1 MPNFHWRIPS
11 PDPSYKGI
19 CHKSFFARRD
29 KDEEVRTLFES
40 VNIAIL
46 IGSALVTLAAL
57 TSLVSQRFGAPLLL
71 VFLGIGLLAGE
82 DGLLGIEFDS
92 GSAAYFIGSL
102 ALAIILF
109 DSGFETPLRSYRV
122 AAAPALSLATF
133 GVLLTAGLTGVAA
146 HFLFGAGWLEA
157 FLLGSIVASTDAAAV
172 FFLLRAGG
180 IRLREKVGSTL
191 EIESG
196 ANDPMAIFL
205 TILLIELIAADA
217 GTSALFGF
225 EVLLTFIQ
233 QMGLGL
239 LFGVIGGFGVSWL
252 LNKLVNLDP
261 GLYPITGLAA
271 ALVVFSV
278 CALLGG
284 SGFLAAY
291 VAGVVAG
298 NRKVRFAQRLRR
310 FQVGMTWLAQIG
322 MFLALG
328 LLATPSEFP
337 DILLPAL
344 VLSGVLIFVARPLAV
359 WLCLL
364 PFDFRSRETLFTGW
378 VGLRGAVSILLAILP
393 GLAGIENGSFYF
405 NVVFVMVLAS
415 LLVQGWT
422 IQPAAKLLKMSL
434 PSEQG
439 LVDRVELELRGA
451 AEMELVGYKIHP
463 DSAIAKGERVPRWA
477 RPVMVIRD
485 GLSYSV
491 HTIGPLQADDQ
502 VYLFSS
508 ARRVRLLDQIYASP
522 WEEMTADSDIQF
534 RVKGATKMS
543 DLVRQYGLEDVDAAE
558 GQTAGQYLE
567 RAFDGNPVVGDRVS
581 AGDVDIVVCALDDAG
596 GVGTVGIVIG
606 EEDPGFGALMAD
618 LTRRA
623 GARAGKLL
631 RKRQAVASGFSESTP
646 GKDISDQS

>member
-1 MPNFHWRIPS
+1 M
-11 PDPSYKGI
+11 
-19 CHKSFFARRD
+19 
-29 KDEEVRTLFES
+29 
-40 VNIAIL
+40 NIAIL
-46 IGSALVTLAAL
+46 IGSSLVAIAAL

-82 DGLLGIEFDS
+82 DGLLGIQFDS
-92 GSAAYFIGSL
+92 GATAYFIGSL

-109 DSGFETPLRSYRV
+109 DSGFETPMRSYRV

-133 GVLLTAGLTGVAA
+133 GVLLTAGLTGLAA
-146 HFLFGAGWLEA
+146 HFLFGIGWLEA

-180 IRLREKVGSTL
+180 IRLREKVGATL

-205 TILLIELIAADA
+205 TILLIELIAANASTD
-217 GTSALFGF
+217 ALFGF
-225 EVLLTFIQ
+225 EVLLTFVQ
-233 QMGLGL
+233 QMGLGI
-239 LFGVIGGFGVSWL
+239 LFGIVGGFAISWM

-261 GLYPITGLAA
+261 GLYPISGLAL

-278 CALLGG
+278 CALFGG

-298 NRKVRFAQRLRR
+298 NRKVKFAQRLRR
-310 FQVGMTWLAQIG
+310 FQVGMTWLSQIG

-337 DILLPAL
+337 RILIPAL
-344 VLSGVLIFVARPLAV
+344 ILAGILIFIARPLAV

-393 GLAGIENGSFYF
+393 GLAGLANGSFYF
-405 NVVFVMVLAS
+405 NVVFVMVMVS

-451 AEMELVGYKIHP
+451 TEMELVGYKIHP

-491 HTIGPLQADDQ
+491 HTIGPLQANDQ
-502 VYLFSS
+502 VYLFASS
-508 ARRVRLLDQIYASP
+508 RRVRLLDQIYASP
-522 WEEMTADSDIQF
+522 WDEMTTDSDIQF

-543 DLVRQYGLEDVDAAE
+543 DLVRQYGLEDLDVSD
-558 GQTAGQYLE
+558 GMTAGQFLD
-567 RAFDGNPVVGDRVS
+567 RSFDGNPVLGDRVTI
-581 AGDVDIVVCALDDAG
+581 GDVDIVVCALDDAG

-606 EEDPGFGALMAD
+606 EEDPGARALMAD
-618 LTRRA
+618 LMRRGGGRLA
-623 GARAGKLL
+623 GFIRRPK
-631 RKRQAVASGFSESTP
+631 AVAGGPAESAP
-646 GKDISDQS
+646 AKDISDQS

>member
-1 MPNFHWRIPS
+1 M
-11 PDPSYKGI
+11 
-19 CHKSFFARRD
+19 
-29 KDEEVRTLFES
+29 
-40 VNIAIL
+40 NIAIL
-46 IGSALVTLAAL
+46 IGAALVSLAAL

-109 DSGFETPLRSYRV
+109 DSGFETPMRSYRV

-133 GVLLTAGLTGVAA
+133 GVLLTAGVTGVAA
-146 HFLFGAGWLEA
+146 HFLFGIGWLEA

-180 IRLREKVGSTL
+180 IRLREKVGATL

-205 TILLIELIAADA
+205 TILLIELIAANA
-217 GTSALFGF
+217 GTDALLGF
-225 EVLLTFIQ
+225 EVLITFIQ
-233 QMGLGL
+233 QMGLGI
-239 LFGVIGGFGVSWL
+239 LFGIVGGFGIAWL

-261 GLYPITGLAA
+261 GLYPISGLAA
-271 ALVVFSV
+271 ALVVFAV
-278 CALLGG
+278 CALFGG

-337 DILLPAL
+337 KILIPAL
-344 VLSGVLIFVARPLAV
+344 VLSAVLIFVARPVAV

-364 PFDFRSRETLFTGW
+364 PFEFKSRETAFTSW

-405 NVVFVMVLAS
+405 NVVFVMVLVS

-422 IQPAAKLLKMSL
+422 LQPAAKLLKMSL

-451 AEMELVGYKIHP
+451 TEMELVGYKIHP
-463 DSAIAKGERVPRWA
+463 DSAIARGERVPRWA

-491 HTIGPLQADDQ
+491 HTIGPLQANDQ
-502 VYLFSS
+502 VYLFAS
-508 ARRVRLLDQIYASP
+508 ARRIRLLDQIYASP
-522 WEEMTADSDIQF
+522 WDEMATESDIQF
-534 RVKGATKMS
+534 RVKGATKMT
-543 DLVRQYGLEDVDAAE
+543 DLVRQYGLEDVEAGE
-558 GQTAGQYLE
+558 GVTAGQFLE
-567 RAFDGNPVVGDRVS
+567 RSFNGSPVMGDRVS
-581 AGDVDIVVCALDDAG
+581 IGDVDLVVCALDDAG

-606 EEDPGFGALMAD
+606 EEDPGAGALVAD
-618 LTRRA
+618 LLRRA
-623 GARAGKLL
+623 GARLGTFFRRPKI
-631 RKRQAVASGFSESTP
+631 AVTSSGESSP
-646 GKDISDQS
+646 SKDIGGQP

>member
-1 MPNFHWRIPS
+1 M
-11 PDPSYKGI
+11 
-19 CHKSFFARRD
+19 
-29 KDEEVRTLFES
+29 
-40 VNIAIL
+40 NIAIL
-46 IGSALVTLAAL
+46 IGSALVAIAAL

-82 DGLLGIEFDS
+82 DGLLGIQFDS
-92 GSAAYFIGSL
+92 GSVAYFIGSL

-109 DSGFETPLRSYRV
+109 DSGFETPMRSYRV

-133 GVLLTAGLTGVAA
+133 GVLLTAGLTGLAA
-146 HFLFGAGWLEA
+146 HFLFGVGWLEA

-180 IRLREKVGSTL
+180 IRLREKVGATL

-205 TILLIELIAADA
+205 TILLIELISANA
-217 GTSALFGF
+217 GTDALFGF
-225 EVLLTFIQ
+225 EVLYTFIQ

-239 LFGVIGGFGVSWL
+239 LFGVAGGFAIAWL

-261 GLYPITGLAA
+261 GLYPISGLAA

-278 CALLGG
+278 CALMGG

-291 VAGVVAG
+291 IAGVVAG

-328 LLATPSEFP
+328 LLASPSEFP
-337 DILLPAL
+337 RILLPAL
-344 VLSGVLIFVARPLAV
+344 VLAGVLIFVARPLAV

-364 PFDFRSRETLFTGW
+364 PFDFRSREALFTGW

-405 NVVFVMVLAS
+405 NVVFVMVLVS

-451 AEMELVGYKIHP
+451 TEMELVGYKIHP

-485 GLSYSV
+485 GLSFSV
-491 HTIGPLQADDQ
+491 HTIGPLQGNDQ
-502 VYLFSS
+502 VYLFASS
-508 ARRVRLLDQIYASP
+508 RRVRLLDQIYASP
-522 WEEMTADSDIQF
+522 WDEMTDDSDIQF
-534 RVKGATKMS
+534 RVKGGTKMAE
-543 DLVRQYGLEDVDAAE
+543 LARQYGLQEIEIGE
-558 GQTAGQYLE
+558 GVSAGQFLE

-606 EEDPGFGALMAD
+606 DEDPGTRALVAD
-618 LTRRA
+618 LLRRA
-623 GARAGKLL
+623 GNRVAKVFRRRPVMVDRAGPSS
-631 RKRQAVASGFSESTP
+631 VP
-646 GKDISDQS
+646 KDASDQV

>member
-1 MPNFHWRIPS
+1 M
-11 PDPSYKGI
+11 
-19 CHKSFFARRD
+19 
-29 KDEEVRTLFES
+29 
-40 VNIAIL
+40 NIAIL
-46 IGSALVTLAAL
+46 IGSALVSIAAL

-82 DGLLGIEFDS
+82 DGLLGIQFDS
-92 GSAAYFIGSL
+92 GATAYFIGSL

-109 DSGFETPLRSYRV
+109 DSGFETPMRSYKV

-133 GVLLTAGLTGVAA
+133 GVVLTAGVTGLAA
-146 HFLFGAGWLEA
+146 HFLFGIGWLEA

-217 GTSALFGF
+217 GTNALFGF

-233 QMGLGL
+233 QMGLGI
-239 LFGVIGGFGVSWL
+239 LFGIVGGFGISWFL
-252 LNKLVNLDP
+252 HKLVNVDP
-261 GLYPITGLAA
+261 GLYPISGLAA

-278 CALLGG
+278 CALFGG

-298 NRKVRFAQRLRR
+298 NRKVKFAQRLRR

-337 DILLPAL
+337 GILLPAL
-344 VLSGVLIFVARPLAV
+344 ILAAVLIFIARPLAV

-364 PFDFRSRETLFTGW
+364 PFDFRSRETAFTGW

-405 NVVFVMVLAS
+405 NVVFVMVLVS

-451 AEMELVGYKIHP
+451 TEMELVGYKIHP

-491 HTIGPLQADDQ
+491 HTIGPLQASDQ
-502 VYLFSS
+502 VYLFAS

-522 WEEMTADSDIQF
+522 WDELTPESDIQF

-543 DLVRQYGLEDVDAAE
+543 DLIRQYGLEDIDAGE
-558 GQTAGQYLE
+558 GISAGQFLE
-567 RAFDGNPVVGDRVS
+567 RSFGGNPVMGDRVTI
-581 AGDVDIVVCALDDAG
+581 GEVDIVVCALDDAG

-606 EEDPGFGALMAD
+606 EEDPGAGALMAD
-618 LTRRA
+618 LLRRGGARIAGLFRRQKPIAA
-623 GARAGKLL
+623 GAA
-631 RKRQAVASGFSESTP
+631 ESSP
-646 GKDISDQS
+646 SKDIGDQS

>member
-1 MPNFHWRIPS
+1 M
-11 PDPSYKGI
+11 
-19 CHKSFFARRD
+19 
-29 KDEEVRTLFES
+29 
-40 VNIAIL
+40 AIL
-46 IGSALVTLAAL
+46 IGSALVALAAL

-82 DGLLGIEFDS
+82 DGLLGIQFDS

-109 DSGFETPLRSYRV
+109 DSGFETPMRSYKV

-133 GVLLTAGLTGVAA
+133 GVVLTAGLTGVAA
-146 HFLFGAGWLEA
+146 HFLFGVGWLEA

-205 TILLIELIAADA
+205 TILLIELIVADA
-217 GTSALFGF
+217 GTDALFGF
-225 EVLLTFIQ
+225 EVLMTFVQ
-233 QMGLGL
+233 QMGLGI
-239 LFGVIGGFGVSWL
+239 LFGIVGGFGISWFL
-252 LNKLVNLDP
+252 HKLVNVDP
-261 GLYPITGLAA
+261 GLYPISGLAA

-298 NRKVRFAQRLRR
+298 NRKVKFAHRLRR

-337 DILLPAL
+337 RILVPAL
-344 VLSGVLIFVARPLAV
+344 ILAGVLIFVARPLAV

-405 NVVFVMVLAS
+405 NVVFVMVLVS

-451 AEMELVGYKIHP
+451 TEMELVGYKIHP

-491 HTIGPLQADDQ
+491 HTIGPLQANDQ
-502 VYLFSS
+502 VYLFAS

-522 WEEMTADSDIQF
+522 WDEMTVESDIQF

-543 DLVRQYGLEDVDAAE
+543 DLVRQYGLEGIDTSDAV
-558 GQTAGQYLE
+558 TASQFLD
-567 RAFDGNPVVGDRVS
+567 RSFDGKPVLGDRVTI
-581 AGDVDIVVCALDDAG
+581 GDVDIVVCALDDAG

-606 EEDPGFGALMAD
+606 EEDPGAGALMAD
-618 LTRRA
+618 LVRRG
-623 GARAGKLL
+623 GARIAGLVRRPKPIS
-631 RKRQAVASGFSESTP
+631 AGPAESAP
-646 GKDISDQS
+646 AKDIGDQA

>member
-1 MPNFHWRIPS
+1 M
-11 PDPSYKGI
+11 
-19 CHKSFFARRD
+19 
-29 KDEEVRTLFES
+29 FES

-46 IGSALVTLAAL
+46 IGSALVALAAL

-82 DGLLGIEFDS
+82 DGLLGIQFDS

-109 DSGFETPLRSYRV
+109 DSGFETPMRSYKV

-133 GVLLTAGLTGVAA
+133 GVVLTAGLTGVAA
-146 HFLFGAGWLEA
+146 HFLFGVGWLEA

-205 TILLIELIAADA
+205 TILLIELIVADA
-217 GTSALFGF
+217 GTDALFGF
-225 EVLLTFIQ
+225 EVLMTFVQ
-233 QMGLGL
+233 QMGLGI
-239 LFGVIGGFGVSWL
+239 LFGIVGGFGISWFL
-252 LNKLVNLDP
+252 HKLVNVDP
-261 GLYPITGLAA
+261 GLYPISGLAA

-298 NRKVRFAQRLRR
+298 NRKVKFAHRLRR

-337 DILLPAL
+337 RILVPAL
-344 VLSGVLIFVARPLAV
+344 ILAGVLIFVARPLAV

-405 NVVFVMVLAS
+405 NVVFVMVLVS

-451 AEMELVGYKIHP
+451 TEMELVGYKIHP

-491 HTIGPLQADDQ
+491 HTIGPLQANDQ
-502 VYLFSS
+502 VYLFAS

-522 WEEMTADSDIQF
+522 WDEMTVESDIQF

-543 DLVRQYGLEDVDAAE
+543 DLVRQYGLEGIDTSDAV
-558 GQTAGQYLE
+558 TASQFLD
-567 RAFDGNPVVGDRVS
+567 RSFDGKPVLGDRVTI
-581 AGDVDIVVCALDDAG
+581 GDVDIVVCALDDAG

-606 EEDPGFGALMAD
+606 EEDPGAGALMAD
-618 LTRRA
+618 LVRRG
-623 GARAGKLL
+623 GARIAGLVRRPKPIS
-631 RKRQAVASGFSESTP
+631 AGPAESAP
-646 GKDISDQS
+646 AKDIGDQA

>member
-1 MPNFHWRIPS
+1 M
-11 PDPSYKGI
+11 
-19 CHKSFFARRD
+19 A
-29 KDEEVRTLFES
+29 V
-40 VNIAIL
+40 
-46 IGSALVTLAAL
+46 AAL

-82 DGLLGIEFDS
+82 DGLVGIEFDS
-92 GSAAYFIGSL
+92 GSTAYFIGSL

-109 DSGFETPLRSYRV
+109 DSGFETPMRSYRV

-146 HFLFGAGWLEA
+146 HFLFGVGWLEA

-217 GTSALFGF
+217 GTDALFGF
-225 EVLLTFIQ
+225 EVLLTFVQ
-233 QMGLGL
+233 QMGLGI
-239 LFGVIGGFGVSWL
+239 LFGIIGGFGISWL
-252 LNKLVNLDP
+252 LNKLINVDP
-261 GLYPITGLAA
+261 GLYPISGLAA
-271 ALVVFSV
+271 ALMVFSV

-298 NRKVRFAQRLRR
+298 NRKVKFAHRLRR

-337 DILLPAL
+337 RILLPAL
-344 VLSGVLIFVARPLAV
+344 VLAGMLIFVARPLAV

-364 PFDFRSRETLFTGW
+364 PFDFRSREALFTGW

-405 NVVFVMVLAS
+405 NVVFVMVLVS

-451 AEMELVGYKIHP
+451 TEMELVGYKIHP

-491 HTIGPLQADDQ
+491 HTIGPLQANDQ

-522 WEEMTADSDIQF
+522 WDEMTVESDIQF
-534 RVKGATKMS
+534 RVKGSTKMA
-543 DLVRQYGLEDVDAAE
+543 DLVRQYGLEDIDASD
-558 GQTAGQYLE
+558 GVTAGQFLD
-567 RAFDGNPVVGDRVS
+567 RSFDGNPVLGDRVTI
-581 AGDVDIVVCALDDAG
+581 GDVDIVVCALDDAG

-606 EEDPGFGALMAD
+606 EEDPGARALMAD
-618 LTRRA
+618 LVRRGSARIARLVRRPKAIAA
-623 GARAGKLL
+623 GPA
-631 RKRQAVASGFSESTP
+631 ESSP
-646 GKDISDQS
+646 AKDISDQT

>member
-1 MPNFHWRIPS
+1 M
-11 PDPSYKGI
+11 
-19 CHKSFFARRD
+19 A
-29 KDEEVRTLFES
+29 V
-40 VNIAIL
+40 
-46 IGSALVTLAAL
+46 AAL

-82 DGLLGIEFDS
+82 DGLVGIEFDS
-92 GSAAYFIGSL
+92 GSTAYFIGSL

-109 DSGFETPLRSYRV
+109 DSGFETPMRSYRV

-146 HFLFGAGWLEA
+146 HFLFGVGWLEA

-217 GTSALFGF
+217 GTDALFGF
-225 EVLLTFIQ
+225 EVLLTFVQ
-233 QMGLGL
+233 QMGLGI
-239 LFGVIGGFGVSWL
+239 LFGIIGGFGISWL
-252 LNKLVNLDP
+252 LNKLINVDP
-261 GLYPITGLAA
+261 GLYPISGLAA
-271 ALVVFSV
+271 ALMVFSV

-298 NRKVRFAQRLRR
+298 NRKVKFAHRLRR

-337 DILLPAL
+337 RILLPAL
-344 VLSGVLIFVARPLAV
+344 VLAGILIFVARPLAV

-364 PFDFRSRETLFTGW
+364 PFDFRSREALFTGW

-405 NVVFVMVLAS
+405 NVVFVMVLVS

-451 AEMELVGYKIHP
+451 TEMELVGYKIHP

-491 HTIGPLQADDQ
+491 HTIGPLQANDQ

-522 WEEMTADSDIQF
+522 WDEMTVESDIQF
-534 RVKGATKMS
+534 RVKGSTKMA
-543 DLVRQYGLEDVDAAE
+543 DLVRQYGLEDIDASD
-558 GQTAGQYLE
+558 GVTAGQFLD
-567 RAFDGNPVVGDRVS
+567 RSFDGNPVLGDRVTI
-581 AGDVDIVVCALDDAG
+581 GDVDIVVCALDDAG

-606 EEDPGFGALMAD
+606 EEDPGARALMAD
-618 LTRRA
+618 LVRRGSARIARLVRRPKAIAA
-623 GARAGKLL
+623 GPA
-631 RKRQAVASGFSESTP
+631 ESSP
-646 GKDISDQS
+646 AKDISDQT

>member
-1 MPNFHWRIPS
+1 M
-11 PDPSYKGI
+11 
-19 CHKSFFARRD
+19 
-29 KDEEVRTLFES
+29 
-40 VNIAIL
+40 AI
-46 IGSALVTLAAL
+46 AAL

-82 DGLLGIEFDS
+82 DGLLGIQFDS
-92 GSAAYFIGSL
+92 GATAYFIGSL

-109 DSGFETPLRSYRV
+109 DSGFETPMRSYRV

-133 GVLLTAGLTGVAA
+133 GVLVTAGLTGLAA
-146 HFLFGAGWLEA
+146 HFLFGVGWLEA

-180 IRLREKVGSTL
+180 IRLREKVGATL

-205 TILLIELIAADA
+205 TILLIELIAANA
-217 GTSALFGF
+217 GTDALFGF

-233 QMGLGL
+233 QMGLGI
-239 LFGVIGGFGVSWL
+239 LFGIVGGFAIAWM

-261 GLYPITGLAA
+261 GLYPISGLAL

-278 CALLGG
+278 CALFDG

-298 NRKVRFAQRLRR
+298 NRKVKFAQRLRR

-328 LLATPSEFP
+328 LLAAPSEFP
-337 DILLPAL
+337 SILLPAL
-344 VLSGVLIFVARPLAV
+344 ILSGILIFVARPLAV

-393 GLAGIENGSFYF
+393 GLAGLENGSFYF
-405 NVVFVMVLAS
+405 NVVFVMVMVS

-451 AEMELVGYKIHP
+451 TEMELVGYKIHP
-463 DSAIAKGERVPRWA
+463 DSAIAKGERIPRWA

-491 HTIGPLQADDQ
+491 HTIGPLQAHDQ
-502 VYLFSS
+502 VYLFAS

-522 WEEMTADSDIQF
+522 WEEMSTESDIQF
-534 RVKGATKMS
+534 RVKGSTKMS
-543 DLVRQYGLEDVDAAE
+543 DLVRQYGLEDIDASD
-558 GQTAGQYLE
+558 GVTAGQFID
-567 RAFDGNPVVGDRVS
+567 RSFDGAPVVGDRVS
-581 AGDVDIVVCALDDAG
+581 IGDVDIVVCALDDAG

-606 EEDPGFGALMAD
+606 EEDPGAGALMAD
-618 LTRRA
+618 LLRRGGEQVA
-623 GARAGKLL
+623 GLVRRRKVAAGGP
-631 RKRQAVASGFSESTP
+631 AESSP
-646 GKDISDQS
+646 AKDISEDP

>member
-1 MPNFHWRIPS
+1 M
-11 PDPSYKGI
+11 
-19 CHKSFFARRD
+19 
-29 KDEEVRTLFES
+29 
-40 VNIAIL
+40 
-46 IGSALVTLAAL
+46 
-57 TSLVSQRFGAPLLL
+57 LL

-82 DGLLGIEFDS
+82 DGLLGIQFDS

-109 DSGFETPLRSYRV
+109 DSGFETPMRSYKV

-133 GVLLTAGLTGVAA
+133 GVVLTAGLTGVAA
-146 HFLFGAGWLEA
+146 HFLFGVGWLEA

-205 TILLIELIAADA
+205 TILLIELIVADA
-217 GTSALFGF
+217 GTDALFGF
-225 EVLLTFIQ
+225 EVLMTFVQ
-233 QMGLGL
+233 QMGLGI
-239 LFGVIGGFGVSWL
+239 LFGIVGGFGISWFL
-252 LNKLVNLDP
+252 HKLVNVDP
-261 GLYPITGLAA
+261 GLYPISGLAA

-298 NRKVRFAQRLRR
+298 NRKVKFAHRLRR

-337 DILLPAL
+337 RILVPAL
-344 VLSGVLIFVARPLAV
+344 ILAGVLIFVARPLAV

-405 NVVFVMVLAS
+405 NVVFVMVLVS

-451 AEMELVGYKIHP
+451 TEMELVGYKIHP

-491 HTIGPLQADDQ
+491 HTIGPLQANDQ
-502 VYLFSS
+502 VYLFAS

-522 WEEMTADSDIQF
+522 WDEMTVESDIQF

-543 DLVRQYGLEDVDAAE
+543 DLVRQYGLEGIDTSDAV
-558 GQTAGQYLE
+558 TASQFLD
-567 RAFDGNPVVGDRVS
+567 RSFDGKPVLGDRVTI
-581 AGDVDIVVCALDDAG
+581 GDVDIVVCALDDAG

-606 EEDPGFGALMAD
+606 EEDPGAGALMAD
-618 LTRRA
+618 LVRRG
-623 GARAGKLL
+623 GARIAGLVRRPKPIS
-631 RKRQAVASGFSESTP
+631 AGPAESAP
-646 GKDISDQS
+646 AKDIGDQA